1 MFISILLFVI
11 ILLAAWILRLQN
23 DIKRRR
29 EIEKNCKYR
38 EEHFQTLFD
47 IAPIFID
54 SFDVKGQCLLW
65 NKECERVFGWTKEE
79 LNVHENVFA
88 LFHPDPLQQ
97 EIMREAFA
105 TRKETQYIEMNPMT
119 KNGESIPSRWV
130 NVNLSDSE
138 IIYIGIDM
146 RAQKEAEKK
155 LLDVQHELQKLN
167 TSLQDRVETS
177 IKDIYKKE
185 QILLEQARLAQMGEI
200 LSIIAHQWR
209 QPLSVIDMSAF
220 SIQNKIDLGKF
231 DFDDKTSQE
240 KFLQFLQDEIKDI
253 HSYTQYLTGTIEDF
267 TNFFKPNKEK
277 ESTLLSIPI
286 EKALNILN
294 TMISKEGIA
303 VTVDIQ
309 THKSINI
316 YTNEVMQV
324 ILNIIKNSIDNF
336 TENRIRDPK
345 INIRIE
351 EDNNKFSINICDNG
365 GGIDES
371 ILPNIFDPYFSTK
384 SEKNGTGLGLY
395 ISKIVIEN
403 HSAGLLNVKNMDNGV
418 CFEIILYGEG

>member
-351 EDNNKFSINICDNG
+351 EDNNKFTINICDNG

>member
-155 LLDVQHELQKLN
+155 LLGVQHELQKLN

-351 EDNNKFSINICDNG
+351 EDNNKFTINICDNG